1 MTSALLVAGDPAAGP
16 WLRGAAAGDQERL
29 RVWRNAAAGAFFQP
43 ARIDAEAQRRWFEGY
58 LGREEDFLFMV
69 MEAAEPR
76 GCLGVRLADG
86 EWDVYNVIRGERT
99 AGSRGAMG
107 RGLDLLVDFAR
118 RRAALPVRAV
128 VLAGNPAIGWYERQG
143 FAVVRRQ
150 PGSVVMR
157 WTGTS
162 ALPAEGA

>member
-1 MTSALLVAGDPAAGP
+1 MTSGSVVAGDPAVGP
-16 WLRGAAAGDQERL
+16 WLRGAVAGDQERL
-29 RVWRNAAAGAFFQP
+29 RLWRNAAAGAFFQS
-43 ARIDAEAQRRWFEGY
+43 AAIDAESQRRWFEGY

-76 GCLGVRLADG
+76 GCLGVRLMDG

-107 RGLDLLVDFAR
+107 RGLELLVDFAR
-118 RRAALPVRAV
+118 RRAKLPVRAV
-128 VLAGNPAIGWYERQG
+128 VLAGNPAIGWYERHG
-143 FAVVRRQ
+143 FAVVRRN

-157 WTGTS
+157 WKGDS
-162 ALPAEGA
+162 ALPAGGS

>member
-1 MTSALLVAGDPAAGP
+1 MTSGSVVAGDPAVGP
-16 WLRGAAAGDQERL
+16 WLRGAVAGDQERL
-29 RVWRNAAAGAFFQP
+29 RVWRNAAARAFFQS
-43 ARIDAEAQRRWFEGY
+43 AAIDAEAQRRWFEGY

-76 GCLGVRLADG
+76 GCLGVRLVDG

-107 RGLDLLVDFAR
+107 RGLELLVDFAR
-118 RRAALPVRAV
+118 RRAKLPVRAV
-128 VLAGNPAIGWYERQG
+128 VLAGNPAIGWYERHG
-143 FAVVRRQ
+143 FAVVRRN

-157 WTGTS
+157 WKGTS
-162 ALPAEGA
+162 ALPAGGS

>member
-1 MTSALLVAGDPAAGP
+1 MTSGPLVAGDPAAGP

-29 RVWRNAAAGAFFQP
+29 RAWRNATAWAFFQP
-43 ARIDAEAQRRWFEGY
+43 APIDEESQRRWFEGY
-58 LGREEDFLFMV
+58 LGRDEDFLFML

-118 RRAALPVRAV
+118 RRAELPVRAV
-128 VLAGNPAIGWYERQG
+128 VLAGNPAIGWYERHG
-143 FAVVRRQ
+143 FAISRRQ
-150 PGSVVMR
+150 SGSVVMR
-157 WTGTS
+157 WTGTP
-162 ALPAEGA
+162 AAPAEGA